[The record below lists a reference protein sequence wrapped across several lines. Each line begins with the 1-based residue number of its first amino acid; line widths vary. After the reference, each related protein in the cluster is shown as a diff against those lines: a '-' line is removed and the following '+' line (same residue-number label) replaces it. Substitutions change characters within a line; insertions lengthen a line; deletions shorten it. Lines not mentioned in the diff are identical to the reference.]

1 MKLTTKP
8 EPYTLERTLSW
19 IARQVAPTLKM
30 AKKIDA
36 INGTNIIESLVQ
48 DAKLTDKHEKIIE
61 QQTASS
67 EEVVFQSK
75 EE

>member
-1 MKLTTKP
+1 
-8 EPYTLERTLSW
+8 
-19 IARQVAPTLKM
+19 M
-30 AKKIDA
+30 AKKIDR
-36 INGTNIIESLVQ
+36 INGTNIIDSLVQ

-75 EE
+75 ED

>member
-19 IARQVAPTLKM
+19 ITRQVAPTLKM
-30 AKKIDA
+30 AKRIDR

-48 DAKLTDKHEKIIE
+48 GAKLTDKHEKIIK
-61 QQTASS
+61 QQTASI
-67 EEVVFQSK
+67 EEVALQPK